1 MEKITVQIIEDETSL
16 SNILKDELVEEKF
29 NVVQSFDGEEG
40 FKMAK
45 ENKPDIIL
53 LDIIMP
59 KLNGIELLKKLK
71 SEEDLKN
78 IPVIIL
84 TAYGDLE
91 KISNTISLGALAYF
105 IKDQQNL
112 SDIPKIIKNTLKI

>member
-29 NVVQSFDGEEG
+29 NVIQSFDGEEG

-59 KLNGIELLKKLK
+59 KLNGIELLKRLK
-71 SEEDLKN
+71 SEGDLKN